1 MDDKELLD
9 SYTTLSET
17 TGESMDSIANRVEA
31 VGATALAAVL
41 RAQAKTPTTQAPAKR
56 RSSATEETV

>member
-1 MDDKELLD
+1 MEDAELLVN
-9 SYTTLSET
+9 YTTLAES
-17 TGESMDSIANRVEA
+17 TGESFESIANRVEA

-41 RAQAKTPTTQAPAKR
+41 RAQAKTPTTQAPEKR

>member
-1 MDDKELLD
+1 VEDAELLVN
-9 SYTTLSET
+9 YTTLAES
-17 TGESMDSIANRVEA
+17 TGESFESIANRVEA

-41 RAQAKTPTTQAPAKR
+41 RAQAKTPTTQAPEKR